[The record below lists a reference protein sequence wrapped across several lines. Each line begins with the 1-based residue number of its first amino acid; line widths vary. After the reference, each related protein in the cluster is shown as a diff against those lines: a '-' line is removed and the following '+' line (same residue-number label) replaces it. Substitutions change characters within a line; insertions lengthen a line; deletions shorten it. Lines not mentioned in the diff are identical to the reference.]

1 MKNFDVLLDK
11 IRNSC
16 EGLDYISET
25 DAPVTVFVGQQAVGV
40 THDIVLQQTNSAQDT
55 QVEERSFD
63 DFFHRLTTVF
73 EGYGERE
80 KESASKFL
88 QLKELLEENLRE
100 LKVFKLGRIRL
111 DIYVVGLSEDGRLV
125 GVTMKA
131 VET

>member
-1 MKNFDVLLDK
+1 MKKSDVLLDK

-25 DAPVTVFVGQQAVGV
+25 DSPVTVFLGQHAVEV
-40 THDIVLQQTNSAQDT
+40 TRDIVLRQTSNSPDT

-63 DFFHRLTTVF
+63 DFFHRLTTVY

-88 QLKELLEENLRE
+88 RLKRLLEENLRE
-100 LKVFKLGRIRL
+100 LKVFKLGGIQL
-111 DIYVVGLSEDGRLV
+111 NIYVVGLSEDGRLV

-131 VET
+131 